1 MEIGQLILLKNIDR
15 IGGRK
20 QPLTKTIR
28 PAVVRE
34 IIGDNV
40 VNVRLVSTIYINQN
54 VKPSTFEEAKDAIA
68 NNLKNILPHERQYI
82 ILSPEEDGVL
92 NFSYVYGNLYTDTID
107 LNSSNYV
114 ILKDPSSNKP
124 ITIGNRAKEEIEEK
138 EIEALTENI
147 IKEYSVEFK
156 RKITENEFVSS

>member
-20 QPLTKTIR
+20 QPITKTIR
-28 PAVVRE
+28 PAIVRE
-34 IIGDNV
+34 VLGDNV
-40 VNVRLVSTIYINQN
+40 VNVRLVSTIYVNEN
-54 VKPSTFEEAKDAIA
+54 VKPKNIEEAREAIS
-68 NNLKNILPHERQYI
+68 NNLKNVLPHEKQYI

-92 NFSYVYGNLYTDTID
+92 NFSYVYGNMYTDTID
-107 LNSSNYV
+107 LNSTNHV
-114 ILKDPSSNKP
+114 VLKDKITGNP
-124 ITIGNRAKEEIEEK
+124 IIISLDAKLKIEAK

-156 RKITENEFVSS
+156 RKVKSNEPISV

>member
-20 QPLTKTIR
+20 QPITKTIR

-34 IIGDNV
+34 ILGENII
-40 VNVRLVSTIYINQN
+40 NVRLVSTIDVNEK
-54 VKPSTFEEAKDAIA
+54 VKPQNLQEAKEAIA
-68 NNLKNILPHERQYI
+68 NNLRNVLPHEKQYI

-92 NFSYVYGNLYTDTID
+92 NFSYVYGNMYTDTID
-107 LNSSNYV
+107 LNSTNHI
-114 ILKDPSSNKP
+114 ILKDKKTKKP
-124 ITIGNRAKEEIEEK
+124 IIISLDTKIKIEEK

-147 IKEYSVEFK
+147 IKEYAVEFK
-156 RKITENEFVSS
+156 RKVTAKDTISV

>member
-20 QPLTKTIR
+20 QPIPKTIR

-34 IIGDNV
+34 ILGENII
-40 VNVRLVSTIYINQN
+40 NVRLVSTIYVNEK
-54 VKPSTFEEAKDAIA
+54 VKPQNLQEAKEAIA
-68 NNLKNILPHERQYI
+68 NNLRNVLPHEKQYI

-92 NFSYVYGNLYTDTID
+92 NFSYVYGNMYTDTID
-107 LNSSNYV
+107 LNSTNHI
-114 ILKDPSSNKP
+114 ILKDKKTKKP
-124 ITIGNRAKEEIEEK
+124 IIISLDTKIKIEEK

-147 IKEYSVEFK
+147 IKEYAVEFK
-156 RKITENEFVSS
+156 RKVTAKDTISV

>member
-20 QPLTKTIR
+20 QPITKTIR
-28 PAVVRE
+28 PAIVRE
-34 IIGDNV
+34 VLGDNV
-40 VNVRLVSTIYINQN
+40 VNVRLVSTINEN
-54 VKPSTFEEAKDAIA
+54 VKPKNIEEAREAIS
-68 NNLKNILPHERQYI
+68 NNLKNVLPHEKQYI

-92 NFSYVYGNLYTDTID
+92 NFSYVYGNMYTDTID
-107 LNSSNYV
+107 LNSTNHV
-114 ILKDPSSNKP
+114 VLKDKITGNP
-124 ITIGNRAKEEIEEK
+124 IIISLDAKIKIEEK

-156 RKITENEFVSS
+156 RKVKSNEPISV